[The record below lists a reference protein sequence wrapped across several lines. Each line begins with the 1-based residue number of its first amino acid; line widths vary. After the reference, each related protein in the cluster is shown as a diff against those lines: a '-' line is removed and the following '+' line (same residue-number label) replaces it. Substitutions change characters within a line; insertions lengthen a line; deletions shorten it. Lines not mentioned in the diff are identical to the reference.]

1 MRSRSTKVLL
11 IRQVLNISMVL
22 DWWIEYLLEGI
33 FASFCSLR
41 SFLERLD
48 DARHAGDLVEEVEL
62 AVEERVCA
70 SVEALDYRSSWKR
83 KYVKKL

>member
-1 MRSRSTKVLL
+1 
-11 IRQVLNISMVL
+11 MVL
-22 DWWIEYLLEGI
+22 DWWIENLFEGI

-48 DARHAGDLVEEVEL
+48 DARHAGDLIEEVEL

-70 SVEALDYRSSWKR
+70 SVEALDYRGSWKSNMLR
-83 KYVKKL
+83 SYKFRNKNNIFILYHTLT

>member
-1 MRSRSTKVLL
+1 
-11 IRQVLNISMVL
+11 
-22 DWWIEYLLEGI
+22 
-33 FASFCSLR
+33 LR

-48 DARHAGDLVEEVEL
+48 DAGHTGDLVEEVEL
-62 AVEERVCA
+62 AVEEGVCA